1 MEKNF
6 YVDSSKSSIPAKFS
20 ILPMK
25 GQLMGTYTID
35 VFYIFMVRFS
45 FFQTGSLPISGSSPI
60 IGLWR
65 RWIRGLGLEGNR
77 QTTTQS
83 RCIRYRFLCVFM
95 CKSVYFR
102 PKMYASPSCPW
113 GLVMTWLE
121 FVAGARPS
129 RTMCIS
135 SIFWKN
141 TKSDLPDFWIGS
153 NCLIDTYTLLYM
165 PLCATATSC

>member
-1 MEKNF
+1 M
-6 YVDSSKSSIPAKFS
+6 YSTFS
-20 ILPMK
+20 WSDFL
-25 GQLMGTYTID
+25 
-35 VFYIFMVRFS
+35 

-83 RCIRYRFLCVFM
+83 KCIRYRFLCVFM

-135 SIFWKN
+135 SISWKN